1 MEKTEQKEAEVSADL
16 EMAFG
21 VGKGAVQGR
30 WRHGEEVIEHLA
42 EACQHLQGTKPAYP
56 VKRLLK

>member
-1 MEKTEQKEAEVSADL
+1 
-16 EMAFG
+16 MAFG